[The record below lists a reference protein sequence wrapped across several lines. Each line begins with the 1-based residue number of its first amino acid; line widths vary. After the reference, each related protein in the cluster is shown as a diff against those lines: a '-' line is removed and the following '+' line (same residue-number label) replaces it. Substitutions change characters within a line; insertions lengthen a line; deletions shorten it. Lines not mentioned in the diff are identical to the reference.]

1 MINREKFTIA
11 VPARLKWVQEIIDDV
26 DYDIQNPEHYRDFD
40 GEVLYTCTKL
50 HYWGKNHHQG
60 YAHVYYNS
68 HIAAEAADKFNRELL
83 EYKKELESGSLVKE
97 HQNAYNTFFIIKNP
111 IVRGSKI
118 SFNNKMVQ
126 KYRKKYS
133 GYYVLFSNSIKDSD
147 EALQVYR
154 DKASVEKCFD
164 DLKNRLDMKRLR
176 VHSAPVM
183 ESRIFVQFIS
193 LIYLSELRNIMRRS
207 GLDKKYSAR
216 DILLEMET
224 LSEITYSG
232 KYGKIYTEATKQQKE
247 ILDKFNISLEA

>member
-1 MINREKFTIA
+1 MA
-11 VPARLKWVQEIIDDV
+11 PLKK
-26 DYDIQNPEHYRDFD
+26 R
-40 GEVLYTCTKL
+40 
-50 HYWGKNHHQG
+50 
-60 YAHVYYNS
+60 
-68 HIAAEAADKFNRELL
+68 
-83 EYKKELESGSLVKE
+83 GSLVKE
-97 HQNAYNTFFIIKNP
+97 RQDAYDTFFIIKDTP
-111 IVRGSKI
+111 VRGRKV
-118 SFNNKMVQ
+118 SFNNEVVQ

-133 GYYVLFSNSIKDSD
+133 GYYVLFSNSIKDSN

-154 DKASVEKCFD
+154 NKDSVEKCFD

-193 LIYLSELRNIMRRS
+193 LIYLSELRNMMKRS
-207 GLDKKYSAR
+207 GLDKKYSAI

-247 ILDKFNISLEA
+247 ILSKLSIPLEP